1 MKNGVYSQLGSY
13 NLYKGGWNSEKPT
26 GTYITTSEA
35 VDMNQA
41 KGIYPGKTITQKTRQ
56 SKITVITLQP

>member
-1 MKNGVYSQLGSY
+1 MEDIHNKDLITSNKGS
-13 NLYKGGWNSEKPT
+13 WNSEKPT